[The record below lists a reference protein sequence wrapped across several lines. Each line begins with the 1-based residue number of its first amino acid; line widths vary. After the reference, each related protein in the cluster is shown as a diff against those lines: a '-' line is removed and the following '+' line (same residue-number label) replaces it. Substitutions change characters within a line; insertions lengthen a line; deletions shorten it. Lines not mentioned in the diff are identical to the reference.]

1 MRGAAV
7 DRDSGLV
14 LLMHRTDPAAV
25 LRERVLARDG
35 HRCVLAPW
43 SRTLVLDGSAPLVD
57 SDDLDAPATLQTW
70 TVPRCWGRLGISL
83 RRPVSAGG
91 AEVAPNAH
99 AACLA
104 HRRWIEDEPDLA
116 RELGGE
122 TPWWLVVTEADPEW
136 PMLAVAIA
144 PHAA

>member
-1 MRGAAV
+1 MRRSDAV
-7 DRDSGLV
+7 ADLRD
-14 LLMHRTDPAAV
+14 
-25 LRERVLARDG
+25 RVLARDG

-43 SRTLVLDGSAPLVD
+43 AGRVILDGSAGSVD
-57 SDDLDAPATLQTW
+57 VDDLDAPGTLMIF

-83 RRPVSAGG
+83 RRSLSAGG

-99 AACLA
+99 AACGA

-122 TPWWLVVTEADPEW
+122 TPWWLVVRSGDPEW
-136 PMLAVAIA
+136 PRVAA
-144 PHAA
+144 